1 MSGGFFEAPGNLR
14 ARLALLCSGAAL
26 ACREAPAPDAR
37 SNSSAAPAPSV
48 VAPPP
53 SAAAVARP
61 WYEGTWTGS
70 YNANLNRIELAVG
83 GVRAWKED
91 DGKAASGPGSIQLS
105 VSKDGVVSGEA
116 EGPLGPLGVTG
127 SADDGAFRL
136 VFAPRSGELN
146 AFRGAV
152 VAVRKNDTVN
162 GILRVSSGDSLT
174 VRSAAVE
181 LTRTTK

>member
-1 MSGGFFEAPGNLR
+1 MS
-14 ARLALLCSGAAL
+14 ARPSLTRRNCSASLVLLLGGAAF

-37 SNSSAAPAPSV
+37 STASAVAAASVPAL
-48 VAPPP
+48 P
-53 SAAAVARP
+53 SAAAVVRP

-70 YNANLNRIELAVG
+70 YNASLHRIELELG
-83 GVRAWKED
+83 GVRAWKDD
-91 DGKAASGPGSIQLS
+91 DGKAASGPGSVQLS

-127 SADDGAFRL
+127 SADDGALRL
-136 VFAPRSGELN
+136 VFAPRGGELD

-152 VAVRKNDTVN
+152 VAVRKGDSVSGT
-162 GILRVSSGDSLT
+162 LRASSGDSLT

-181 LTRTTK
+181 LTRTVK